1 MKTLGLSS
9 RARLLKA
16 SPTLSITAKAKSMK
30 AQGVDVISLAAGE
43 PDFNTPEA
51 VCQAAIDALHAGKTK
66 YTATSGM
73 PELKEA
79 IAEKLRRENG
89 IAVRPEQVVVSCG
102 AKQSLYNAV
111 MTLVEPGDEVLLI
124 APYWMTYAEQIVLA
138 GASPVVVRA
147 LAENGF
153 VPLIEDLKA
162 AVTERTRA
170 IIINS
175 PCNPTGAVFPRQTL
189 KDIAMLAMRHGLWV
203 IADEIYERL
212 VYGQAHQSIA
222 SLGSD
227 IAEQTVTISGVSKTY
242 AMTGWRIGYS
252 AAPDEL
258 ASAFS
263 NLQDQVTSSPTSFAQ
278 AGAIQ
283 ALCLE
288 SSEIEK
294 MRTEFQERRDLVV
307 GLLRAIPGIEV
318 TKPEG
323 AFYVLPSI
331 NNYLGGRIQTDG
343 ELAAYLL
350 ENAQTAVIPGEVFE
364 AQGHLRIS
372 YAASRDD
379 IRRGIGRIAEAL
391 GKIGI

>member
-1 MKTLGLSS
+1 
-9 RARLLKA
+9 
-16 SPTLSITAKAKSMK
+16 
-30 AQGVDVISLAAGE
+30 
-43 PDFNTPEA
+43 
-51 VCQAAIDALHAGKTK
+51 
-66 YTATSGM
+66 
-73 PELKEA
+73 
-79 IAEKLRRENG
+79 
-89 IAVRPEQVVVSCG
+89 
-102 AKQSLYNAV
+102 
-111 MTLVEPGDEVLLI
+111 
-124 APYWMTYAEQIVLA
+124 
-138 GASPVVVRA
+138 
-147 LAENGF
+147 
-153 VPLIEDLKA
+153 
-162 AVTERTRA
+162 
-170 IIINS
+170 
-175 PCNPTGAVFPRQTL
+175 
-189 KDIAMLAMRHGLWV
+189 
-203 IADEIYERL
+203 
-212 VYGQAHQSIA
+212 
-222 SLGSD
+222 
-227 IAEQTVTISGVSKTY
+227 
-242 AMTGWRIGYS
+242 MTGWRIGYS

-379 IRRGIGRIAEAL
+379 IRRGIGRIADAL